1 MPEYNEIV
9 NPGIIEGR
17 ICRRVF
23 YLSTT
28 SSFAIMKKKKRKEE
42 EEADLGGSVSRHVS
56 RVYNELS
63 GLWKN
68 LEREVEKILI
78 PGFVDGFCEGT

>member
-1 MPEYNEIV
+1 MSSRVLSFYNLLLRDNE
-9 NPGIIEGR
+9 
-17 ICRRVF
+17 
-23 YLSTT
+23 
-28 SSFAIMKKKKRKEE
+28 KKKGKEE

-78 PGFVDGFCEGT
+78 PEFADGFCEGT

>member
-1 MPEYNEIV
+1 
-9 NPGIIEGR
+9 
-17 ICRRVF
+17 
-23 YLSTT
+23 
-28 SSFAIMKKKKRKEE
+28 MKKKKRKEE

-78 PGFVDGFCEGT
+78 PEFADGFCEGT

>member
-1 MPEYNEIV
+1 M
-9 NPGIIEGR
+9 
-17 ICRRVF
+17 
-23 YLSTT
+23 
-28 SSFAIMKKKKRKEE
+28 
-42 EEADLGGSVSRHVS
+42 SRHVS

-78 PGFVDGFCEGT
+78 PGFADGFCEGT

>member
-1 MPEYNEIV
+1 MSSRVLSFYNLLLRDNE
-9 NPGIIEGR
+9 
-17 ICRRVF
+17 
-23 YLSTT
+23 
-28 SSFAIMKKKKRKEE
+28 KKKRKEE

-78 PGFVDGFCEGT
+78 PGFADGFCEGT

>member
-1 MPEYNEIV
+1 MSSRVLSFYNL
-9 NPGIIEGR
+9 
-17 ICRRVF
+17 
-23 YLSTT
+23 Y
-28 SSFAIMKKKKRKEE
+28 SFAIMKKKKRKEE

-78 PGFVDGFCEGT
+78 PEFADGFCEGT

>member
-68 LEREVEKILI
+68 LEREKILI
-78 PGFVDGFCEGT
+78 PEFADGFCEGT

>member
-1 MPEYNEIV
+1 MSSRVLSFYNLLLRDNE
-9 NPGIIEGR
+9 
-17 ICRRVF
+17 
-23 YLSTT
+23 
-28 SSFAIMKKKKRKEE
+28 KKKRKEE

-78 PGFVDGFCEGT
+78 PGFADGFCEET

>member
-1 MPEYNEIV
+1 MSSRVLSFYNLLLRDNE
-9 NPGIIEGR
+9 
-17 ICRRVF
+17 
-23 YLSTT
+23 
-28 SSFAIMKKKKRKEE
+28 KKKRKEE

-78 PGFVDGFCEGT
+78 PEFADGFCEGT